1 MKDHCASHV
10 ADGLNCALSDATLM
24 VSIGAT
30 ETKELVGFPDVL
42 NKLVGLECATIREI
56 ILNQNPMV

>member
-1 MKDHCASHV
+1 
-10 ADGLNCALSDATLM
+10 M

-30 ETKELVGFPDVL
+30 KAKELVGFMDIL

-56 ILNQNPMV
+56 ILNQNSMV